1 MEKKPEGIIINPII
15 EQTIYY
21 GIVMLITIFLVGIFQ
36 KGFFFYFLRCKLSF
50 GRLILIKLRA
60 INRDHYAVGRIEEGF
75 LIFKSPAGTKRLKI
89 KDSSFFYKSIGIMW
103 VDINEETNALC
114 KADYTTVSGF
124 DPIKHEELLIR
135 ALYKPGL
142 NDKTQKIMIGLLVLV
157 VSGLVVLGFLVYK
170 NGTVLQGLTP
180 AINNLNSKIAGVI
193 TGGNV

>member
-1 MEKKPEGIIINPII
+1 MEKKPGGIIINPTF

-75 LIFKSPAGTKRLKI
+75 IIFNSPAGVKRIRI
-89 KDSSFFYKSIGIMW
+89 KDSSYFYKSIGIMW
-103 VDINEETNALC
+103 IDIEEETNALC
-114 KADYTTVSGF
+114 KANYSTASGF
-124 DPIKHEELLIR
+124 DAIKHEELLTR

-142 NDKTQKIMIGLLVLV
+142 NDKSQKIMLGLLVMAV
-157 VSGLVVLGFLVYK
+157 AGLVILGFLIYK